1 MDVFHCPRLE
11 EAGKSRRTIYEQ
23 DQAVFG
29 SVWVWFGWVGFLDVS
44 HRELSTEPQCGLK
57 EGQRGGQCRRVRKSE
72 SQGRETY
79 LCPPSLPR
87 PTPTPSPTST
97 PPPSLPRSTPSYP

>member
-29 SVWVWFGWVGFLDVS
+29 SVWVRFGWLGFLDVS
-44 HRELSTEPQCGLK
+44 HRELSTEPQVWA
-57 EGQRGGQCRRVRKSE
+57 EGRTEGWTAQEC
-72 SQGRETY
+72 
-79 LCPPSLPR
+79 
-87 PTPTPSPTST
+87 
-97 PPPSLPRSTPSYP
+97 